1 MVQGVVVMMEL
12 LAVENIV
19 SKRHDPRGHYE
30 HLKPK
35 ASEMFSRGI
44 AYINI
49 ARVMGVSEQVV
60 AKILNTPERY

>member
-1 MVQGVVVMMEL
+1 MIEL
-12 LAVENIV
+12 LTAENIV
-19 SKRHDPRGHYE
+19 KAKHNPRGHYE

-35 ASEMFSRGI
+35 ANEMLNRGI

-60 AKILNTPERY
+60 ATILNKPERY